1 MPALDFVPLTFD
13 NGGVAQ
19 VVIENLTKVFHGAC
33 GEEIRAVCN
42 ISIEVADKE
51 FLVLVGPSGCG
62 KTTTLR
68 LIAGLEEPTSG
79 SISTDGQ
86 PMNRV
91 PPRDR
96 DIAMVFQNPALYPQ
110 KTVYEN
116 MAFGLRLRRCP
127 KQEIDRRVRE
137 AAEMLDL
144 TECLD
149 RMPQTLSGGQRQRVA
164 VGRAVVRRP
173 TVFLFDEPLSNLDA
187 PLRSQLRA
195 ELARLHK
202 QLSATIIYATH
213 DQIEAMTLGDRIA
226 VIDEGAIQQV
236 GAPMTLYRAP
246 ANQFVAGFIG
256 APSMNFFRG
265 TIEPKDGGL
274 WFRESARNGDVA
286 AKRIVLRLEEK
297 TATSL
302 AAYTGRSVVLGIR
315 PENIAEKAALP
326 GLPAEWEVEAMT
338 ERIEAMGADTY
349 AHLSG
354 GSQSFVARL
363 PSTTGLAVNK
373 TLAVKFDMRQ
383 AHLFDAETG
392 KVIGSSSDGT
402 NLRAP
407 ASLQGCGRELAG
419 GDAGAPRLE

>member
-1 MPALDFVPLTFD
+1 MALN

-19 VVIENLTKVFHGAC
+19 VVIENLTKVFQGPC
-33 GEEIRAVCN
+33 GEDIGAVCN
-42 ISIEVADKE
+42 ASIEVAEKE

-68 LIAGLEEPTSG
+68 LIAGLEEPSSG
-79 SISTDGQ
+79 SISIDGR

-91 PPRDR
+91 PPRER

-110 KTVYEN
+110 KSVYEN
-116 MAFGLRLRRCP
+116 MAFGLRLRRCRG
-127 KQEIDRRVRE
+127 QEIDRRVKE

-173 TVFLFDEPLSNLDA
+173 KVFLFDEPLSNLDA
-187 PLRSQLRA
+187 PLRSELRA

-202 QLSATIIYATH
+202 QLSTTIIYATH

-226 VIDEGAIQQV
+226 VINEGAIQQV
-236 GAPMTLYRAP
+236 AAPMTLYRAP

-256 APSMNFFRG
+256 SPAMNFFKG
-265 TIEPKDGGL
+265 TIEPKDIGL
-274 WFRESARNGDVA
+274 CFRESARNGDVA
-286 AKRIVLRLEEK
+286 ANRIALRLSDK
-297 TATSL
+297 TAASL
-302 AAYTGRSVVLGIR
+302 TAYAGRTVVLGIR
-315 PENIAEKAALP
+315 PEHIADKATLP

-349 AHLSG
+349 VHLSG

-363 PSTTGLAVNK
+363 PTTTTLAVNK
-373 TLAVKFDMRQ
+373 KLAVMFDMRQ

-392 KVIGSSSDGT
+392 KAIGSCPEGT
-402 NLRAP
+402 TLGAP
-407 ASLQGCGRELAG
+407 ASLPACGCELAG
-419 GDAGAPRLE
+419 EDAGAPRLE